1 MSKIKIEL
9 PDGSKKEFKKGISGY
24 DIALSIGERLANAAL
39 AVEIDGK
46 LKDLHSPINEN
57 VKLRIITYRDDEGR
71 EMFKH
76 SAAHVMAD
84 AVLRLFP
91 KAKLTI
97 GPAVEDGFYYDF
109 DIDKPFTDSDLSKIE
124 KEMDKII
131 AEDHKFIRLEPE
143 SKKHAKDLLKKH
155 HKDNEYKL
163 EMINELGDE
172 QASFYQHGKFMDMC
186 LGPHLPSTGKIKAHK
201 LTKIAGAYWR
211 GDAKNKQ
218 LQRIYG
224 VAFPDKKEL
233 KDYLH
238 LLEEAEKRDHRKLG
252 KDLELFSFHQESPG
266 MPFFHNKGTIIFNKL
281 VEFMSAEMRKLNYE
295 IIKTPM
301 ILNKSLWLKS
311 GHWDHYKENMYF
323 TKIDED
329 DFAVKPMNCPGG
341 MLVFKT
347 NTHSYRDLPIKAGE
361 FGLVHR
367 HELSGVLS
375 GLFRVRVFTQDDAHV
390 FCSENQIKNQ
400 IIELI
405 DLVHKI
411 YSTFGLDYSVEL
423 STKPEKAMGSDKIW
437 KAAEKGLQEALEA
450 KGLPFKLNPGDGAF
464 YGPKIDFHVKDVL
477 GRSWQCGTIQLDFLM
492 PEKFD
497 LTYKGEDN
505 NDHRPVMLHRA
516 IYGSVERFL
525 GILVEHFGGK
535 FPLWLSPV
543 QVRLMIVSEKFINY
557 AEKIKKNYFEHG
569 IRVEIDKRTE
579 SVSKKVRDA
588 QVDQIPIMLTIG
600 EKEQENNTV
609 ALRTLDGIVKYGIKS
624 DDLLKAIKKS
634 IENRELKFKV

>member
-155 HKDNEYKL
+155 HKDYEYKL

-233 KDYLH
+233 Y
-238 LLEEAEKRDHRKLG
+238 KR
-252 KDLELFSFHQESPG
+252 
-266 MPFFHNKGTIIFNKL
+266 I
-281 VEFMSAEMRKLNYE
+281 
-295 IIKTPM
+295 
-301 ILNKSLWLKS
+301 
-311 GHWDHYKENMYF
+311 
-323 TKIDED
+323 
-329 DFAVKPMNCPGG
+329 
-341 MLVFKT
+341 
-347 NTHSYRDLPIKAGE
+347 
-361 FGLVHR
+361 
-367 HELSGVLS
+367 
-375 GLFRVRVFTQDDAHV
+375 
-390 FCSENQIKNQ
+390 
-400 IIELI
+400 
-405 DLVHKI
+405 
-411 YSTFGLDYSVEL
+411 
-423 STKPEKAMGSDKIW
+423 
-437 KAAEKGLQEALEA
+437 
-450 KGLPFKLNPGDGAF
+450 
-464 YGPKIDFHVKDVL
+464 
-477 GRSWQCGTIQLDFLM
+477 
-492 PEKFD
+492 
-497 LTYKGEDN
+497 
-505 NDHRPVMLHRA
+505 
-516 IYGSVERFL
+516 
-525 GILVEHFGGK
+525 
-535 FPLWLSPV
+535 
-543 QVRLMIVSEKFINY
+543 
-557 AEKIKKNYFEHG
+557 
-569 IRVEIDKRTE
+569 
-579 SVSKKVRDA
+579 
-588 QVDQIPIMLTIG
+588 
-600 EKEQENNTV
+600 
-609 ALRTLDGIVKYGIKS
+609 
-624 DDLLKAIKKS
+624 
-634 IENRELKFKV
+634 

>member
-1 MSKIKIEL
+1 
-9 PDGSKKEFKKGISGY
+9 
-24 DIALSIGERLANAAL
+24 
-39 AVEIDGK
+39 
-46 LKDLHSPINEN
+46 
-57 VKLRIITYRDDEGR
+57 
-71 EMFKH
+71 
-76 SAAHVMAD
+76 
-84 AVLRLFP
+84 
-91 KAKLTI
+91 
-97 GPAVEDGFYYDF
+97 
-109 DIDKPFTDSDLSKIE
+109 
-124 KEMDKII
+124 
-131 AEDHKFIRLEPE
+131 
-143 SKKHAKDLLKKH
+143 
-155 HKDNEYKL
+155 
-163 EMINELGDE
+163 
-172 QASFYQHGKFMDMC
+172 
-186 LGPHLPSTGKIKAHK
+186 
-201 LTKIAGAYWR
+201 
-211 GDAKNKQ
+211 
-218 LQRIYG
+218 
-224 VAFPDKKEL
+224 
-233 KDYLH
+233 
-238 LLEEAEKRDHRKLG
+238 
-252 KDLELFSFHQESPG
+252 
-266 MPFFHNKGTIIFNKL
+266 
-281 VEFMSAEMRKLNYE
+281 MRKLNYE